1 MTTDYVLSQPA
12 WQWMGRTTST
22 MEHGVVIVLCTVPV
36 FIPPLAQG
44 RHIVGRDGADRA
56 VRILGEMS
64 EAHLVVLR
72 HGLDFQ
78 REDAQL
84 VHDPGHTVGH
94 HTKVFGTAQH
104 TGGLRQT
111 RQFLHSLLIP
121 ELVVAT
127 IEIVVVETIEI
138 VLLVIVQLLV
148 VFIEL
153 HGNAWMPA
161 VCALMIDE
169 EEFHMV
175 VDAIALY
182 LLTTQAQ
189 GWSKLTLQARLL
201 RNGDFPDAEEAQHMV
216 DTIGI
221 KELCHLAETT
231 YPPRATVLQHLVPVV
246 GGEAPV
252 LAIGRERI
260 GGRTSLTVQVEVLR
274 FYPSLHTIARDA
286 NGDVALE
293 DDMMVAGKF
302 VGSMHL
308 LIQIVLNEIPEL
320 HLLIGSLDSS
330 NGSLLRP
337 LREVGSAILVAVVAE
352 GSIGDQP
359 LLVLFEEVF
368 VAGPL
373 FNGCPLLCKQFA
385 QIFHLGVVHTLVVNL
400 WQGVQFLTQLLKMCF
415 SFFIFDFR

>member
-1 MTTDYVLSQPA
+1 
-12 WQWMGRTTST
+12 
-22 MEHGVVIVLCTVPV
+22 
-36 FIPPLAQG
+36 
-44 RHIVGRDGADRA
+44 
-56 VRILGEMS
+56 
-64 EAHLVVLR
+64 
-72 HGLDFQ
+72 
-78 REDAQL
+78 
-84 VHDPGHTVGH
+84 
-94 HTKVFGTAQH
+94 
-104 TGGLRQT
+104 
-111 RQFLHSLLIP
+111 
-121 ELVVAT
+121 
-127 IEIVVVETIEI
+127 
-138 VLLVIVQLLV
+138 
-148 VFIEL
+148 
-153 HGNAWMPA
+153 
-161 VCALMIDE
+161 MIDE

-175 VDAIALY
+175 IDAIALY

-231 YPPRATVLQHLVPVV
+231 YPPRATVLQHLVPIV

-274 FYPSLHTIARDA
+274 FYPSLHTIARNA

-320 HLLIGSLDSS
+320 HLLVSGLDSS